1 MGGIIM
7 KEFNLEEYIE
17 DPTLKVVTREGKPV
31 RIICTDKQ
39 NKYPIVAL
47 IMDNGVE
54 ETVNFNKDGLVLECD
69 ITKYDLFF
77 VPEKKEGWMIL
88 YAANDY
94 NHMPYPDTTIYK
106 TKEEALN
113 ALHNAKRYVGYMG
126 IAHVEWEK

>member
-1 MGGIIM
+1 M
-7 KEFNLEEYIE
+7 KQFNLKEYIE

-31 RIICTDKQ
+31 RIICTNKQ
-39 NKYPIVAL
+39 NSKYPVVAL
-47 IMDNGVE
+47 IMENGVE
-54 ETVNFNKDGLVLECD
+54 DTVNFTEDGLVLDGD

-77 VPEKKEGWMIL
+77 VPERKEGWMIL
-88 YAANDY
+88 YAANDN

-106 TKEEALN
+106 TKEEAIN

>member
-1 MGGIIM
+1 M
-7 KEFNLEEYIE
+7 KQFNLKEYIE
-17 DPTLKVVTREGKPV
+17 DPTLKVVTRDGKPV

-39 NKYPIVAL
+39 NKYPVVAL

-54 ETVNFNKDGLVLECD
+54 ETVNFTKDGLVLECD

-88 YAANDY
+88 YAAND
-94 NHMPYPDTTIYK
+94 NSHMPYPDTTIYK
-106 TKEEALN
+106 TKEEAIN
-113 ALHNAKRYVGYMG
+113 ALHNAKRYAGYMG

>member
-1 MGGIIM
+1 M
-7 KEFNLEEYIE
+7 KPFNLKEYIE

-39 NKYPIVAL
+39 NKYPVVAL

-54 ETVNFNKDGLVLECD
+54 ETVNFTKDGLVLERD

-88 YAANDY
+88 YAANDN

-106 TKEEALN
+106 TKEEAIN

>member
-1 MGGIIM
+1 M
-7 KEFNLEEYIE
+7 KPFNLKEYIE
-17 DPTLKVVTREGKPV
+17 DPTLKVVTREGKSV

-39 NKYPIVAL
+39 NKYPVVAL

-54 ETVNFNKDGLVLECD
+54 ETVNFTKDGLVLERD

-88 YAANDY
+88 YAANDN

-106 TKEEALN
+106 TKEEAIN

>member
-1 MGGIIM
+1 M
-7 KEFNLEEYIE
+7 KQFNLKEYIE

-39 NKYPIVAL
+39 SKYPVVAL

-54 ETVNFNKDGLVLECD
+54 DTVNFTKDGLVLDGD

-77 VPEKKEGWMIL
+77 VPERKEGWMIL
-88 YAANDY
+88 YAANDN

-113 ALHNAKRYVGYMG
+113 ALHNAKRYAGYMG

>member
-1 MGGIIM
+1 M
-7 KEFNLEEYIE
+7 KQFNLKEYIE
-17 DPTLKVVTREGKPV
+17 KPTLKVVTREGKPV

-39 NKYPIVAL
+39 NKYPVVAL

-54 ETVNFNKDGLVLECD
+54 ETVNFTKDGLVLERD

-88 YAANDY
+88 YAANDN